1 MSQKQYIG
9 MVASEDLSTAQYK
22 IVNVSSGENMIA
34 LRVAA
39 GAGVLGVLNNK
50 PQSGENATVT
60 VGGLTRCFAGA
71 TVGAG
76 NWISVT
82 ASGTGIAATS
92 GQYILGKS
100 ITSVASGGYF
110 QLLVQHN
117 GYRG

>member
-9 MVASEDLSTAQYK
+9 MVAGEDLSTAQYK
-22 IVNVSSGENMIA
+22 ILNVSA
-34 LRVAA
+34 ADTVKLRVAA

-50 PQSGENATVT
+50 PQNGENATVV

-71 TVGAG
+71 TIGAG
-76 NWISVT
+76 AWISVT

-100 ITSVASGGYF
+100 ITAVASGGYF

>member
-9 MVASEDLSTAQYK
+9 MVAGEDLSAAQYK
-22 IVNVSSGENMIA
+22 ILNVSA
-34 LRVAA
+34 ADTVKLRVAA
-39 GAGVLGVLNNK
+39 GVGVPGVLNNK
-50 PQSGENATVT
+50 PANGENATVV
-60 VGGLTRCFAGA
+60 VGGVIRCFAGA
-71 TVGAG
+71 TIGAG
-76 NWISVT
+76 AWISVT

-100 ITSVASGGYF
+100 ITAVASGGYF

>member
-1 MSQKQYIG
+1 MSTRTYLG

-22 IVNVSSGENMIA
+22 ILNVSGADTVA

-50 PQSGENATVT
+50 PQNGENATVV
-60 VGGLTRCFAGA
+60 VGGLTRCFAGG
-71 TVGAG
+71 TITAG
-76 NWISVT
+76 SWISVT
-82 ASGTGIAATS
+82 ASGTGLAATS

-100 ITSVASGGYF
+100 ITGVASGGLF
-110 QLLVQHN
+110 KLLVQHN

>member
-1 MSQKQYIG
+1 M
-9 MVASEDLSTAQYK
+9 
-22 IVNVSSGENMIA
+22 
-34 LRVAA
+34 
-39 GAGVLGVLNNK
+39 
-50 PQSGENATVT
+50 
-60 VGGLTRCFAGA
+60 
-71 TVGAG
+71 GAG
-76 NWISVT
+76 NWVSVT